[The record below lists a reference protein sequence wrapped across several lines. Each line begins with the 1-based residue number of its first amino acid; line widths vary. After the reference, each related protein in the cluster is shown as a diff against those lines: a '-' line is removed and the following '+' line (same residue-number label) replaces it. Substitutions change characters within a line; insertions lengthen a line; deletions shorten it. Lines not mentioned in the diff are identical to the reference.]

1 MRKLPNYKSY
11 TIDERLGQFRKVNY
25 DKKGNPSI
33 EFISFE
39 SEKGKALLFA
49 MNLEMVLY

>member
-1 MRKLPNYKSY
+1 MNTLPTYKGY
-11 TIDERLGQFRKVNY
+11 TIDEQLGQFRKVKYN
-25 DKKGNPSI
+25 KQGNPSI

-49 MNLEMVLY
+49 MNLETTLS